1 MDVREPREFP
11 QYPDVSAL
19 MCGWWCWAFLTQVYY
34 DALLM
39 VHHINGGRPAF
50 SLLQLLTQLRDWL
63 RAALRCCALGRANR
77 APATVRALR
86 VGVFA

>member
-1 MDVREPREFP
+1 MAWAVRAREGRWNGP
-11 QYPDVSAL
+11 A
-19 MCGWWCWAFLTQVYY
+19 QVYY

-50 SLLQLLTQLRDWL
+50 SLLQQLLRLRDWL
-63 RAALRCCALGRANR
+63 RAALRCCAPGRVNR

-86 VGVFA
+86 VGVFT